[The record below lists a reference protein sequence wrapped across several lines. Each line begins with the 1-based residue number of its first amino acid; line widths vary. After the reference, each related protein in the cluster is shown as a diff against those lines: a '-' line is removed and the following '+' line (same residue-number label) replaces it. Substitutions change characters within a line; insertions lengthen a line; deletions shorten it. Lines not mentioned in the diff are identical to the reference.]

1 MDYSIHLDT
10 FEGPFD
16 LLLYLLKKDDLNI
29 YDIPI
34 SQITAEYL
42 QYMELMELLNINLAG
57 DFLVMAVNLM
67 EIKVKMLLPS
77 LTDEEE
83 EDPRTELVNR
93 LLEYKKFKEVSCV
106 FGEKENRQRE
116 FFNRPA
122 VDLPDEEFTL
132 DVSLFDLIG
141 AFQKVLIQ
149 LEEAKIQEIQGEEF
163 SVEERIKQIM
173 EELTHRGSLDFYELF
188 GTEDSRLFLIVTFI
202 ALLELIRLKLVAAR
216 QNRIFGEIHLYR
228 LAASEEGLN

>member
-42 QYMELMELLNINLAG
+42 QYMELMEALNINLAG

-67 EIKVKMLLPS
+67 EIKVKMLLPAP
-77 LTDEEE
+77 TDEEA

-93 LLEYKKFKEVSCV
+93 LLEYKKFKEISQI
-106 FGEKENRQRE
+106 FGEKESRQRE
-116 FFNRPA
+116 FFSRPA

-132 DVSLFDLIG
+132 DVSLFDLLG
-141 AFQKVLIQ
+141 AFQKVLVK

-163 SVEERIKQIM
+163 SVEERIEQIL
-173 EELTHRGSLDFYELF
+173 EELTQRGSLDFYELF
-188 GTEDSRLFLIVTFI
+188 GPEDSRLFLIVTFI
-202 ALLELIRLKLVAAR
+202 ALLELIRLKKIVAR

-228 LAASEEGLN
+228 IAAPEEELN